1 MVQDNTDKIWKYQ
14 RYGLIFEYVGASL
27 FSPPINPISYL
38 ISLIKFI
45 KNKVSVEESR
55 NEDETINEDVLVLE
69 KTFAEEYMRRK
80 LKEEDETLANRVKLN
95 SDK

>member
-45 KNKVSVEESR
+45 QNKSR
-55 NEDETINEDVLVLE
+55 RRAVKFHDETTNEGWFSL
-69 KTFAEEYMRRK
+69 
-80 LKEEDETLANRVKLN
+80 
-95 SDK
+95 